1 MGRVGEGTKAPLA
14 IETPK
19 EDEFSY
25 TVLKDAINSLIE
37 HKIGF
42 IDLRWYGAFLV
53 INLPGKETPPPFT
66 RCLPSFPLGFSMAM
80 LAIKMR
86 LDVVLGP
93 GNNS

>member
-14 IETPK
+14 TETPK

-66 RCLPSFPLGFSMAM
+66 RCLPSFPLG
-80 LAIKMR
+80 LKMR
-86 LDVVLGP
+86 LDVVFGP

>member
-53 INLPGKETPPPFT
+53 INLPGKETPP
-66 RCLPSFPLGFSMAM
+66 LHKMPSFLPTG
-80 LAIKMR
+80 IQY
-86 LDVVLGP
+86 
-93 GNNS
+93 GNASYKDEAGCCTWSGK